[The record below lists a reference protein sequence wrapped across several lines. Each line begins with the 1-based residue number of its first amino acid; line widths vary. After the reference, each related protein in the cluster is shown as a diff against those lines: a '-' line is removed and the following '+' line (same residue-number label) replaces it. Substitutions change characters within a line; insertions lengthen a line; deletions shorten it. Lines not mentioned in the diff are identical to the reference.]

1 MFSFFRKNAEE
12 RSRDRIKDLNTELTN
27 NKTTEQRKQQI
38 SREIASEQRNLDGI
52 ITEKDRQREN
62 QKKAAT
68 SESPA
73 TSVSHSVSSS
83 ESHSTPGDSSEPLY
97 SAYILMFFA
106 LFYIGTLSA
115 FINRFGTDDCKIYT
129 DGKKNFI
136 RGLSWTMIGIS
147 IFFIIFAVCEAKGF
161 IITQWFTPKWIHMLS
176 FIYYLVMFML
186 SLFLYIMF
194 YFNDSGEKDSSVKQL
209 LCDDFKDDKGVI
221 IEGSIHSTIDI
232 LFNILLISSIVMT
245 LISLAFHMMKDTQ
258 GNA

>member
-1 MFSFFRKNAEE
+1 MPSSKKLKNK
-12 RSRDRIKDLNTELTN
+12 STKSYLV
-27 NKTTEQRKQQI
+27 Q
-38 SREIASEQRNLDGI
+38 
-52 ITEKDRQREN
+52 
-62 QKKAAT
+62 
-68 SESPA
+68 P
-73 TSVSHSVSSS
+73 VVSSPVVS
-83 ESHSTPGDSSEPLY
+83 SPVVSQPVVSSPVVSQPVQPVVSQPAVSSPVVSSPTSASAHPESHSTPGDSSGPLY

-129 DGKKNFI
+129 DGKRNFI

-194 YFNDSGEKDSSVKQL
+194 NFNDSGEKASSVKQL
-209 LCDDFKDDKGVI
+209 LCDDFKDDQGVI

-232 LFNILLISSIVMT
+232 LFDILLISSIVMT

>member
-1 MFSFFRKNAEE
+1 LPSSKKLKNN
-12 RSRDRIKDLNTELTN
+12 S
-27 NKTTEQRKQQI
+27 KTKPYLVQ
-38 SREIASEQRNLDGI
+38 
-52 ITEKDRQREN
+52 
-62 QKKAAT
+62 
-68 SESPA
+68 PV
-73 TSVSHSVSSS
+73 VSQPVVSQPVVSQPVVSSPVVS
-83 ESHSTPGDSSEPLY
+83 SPVAPQPVVSQPVVSQPVAPQPVVSSPTSSSAHPESHSAPGDSSGPLY

-129 DGKKNFI
+129 DGKRNFI

-194 YFNDSGEKDSSVKQL
+194 NFNDSGEKDSSVKQL
-209 LCDDFKDDKGVI
+209 LCDDFKDDQGVI

-232 LFNILLISSIVMT
+232 LFDILLISSIVMT